1 MVAERNIWEQK
12 VKDLFQEYNSGY
24 ASIDT
29 IREEIETELI
39 EDIPETDMASIMQEV
54 QEMED
59 REVELMSLD
68 DFENIEELDEMSLG
82 FLNDEESW

>member
-1 MVAERNIWEQK
+1 MVAERNVWEDR

-29 IREEIETELI
+29 IKEEIETELI
-39 EDIPETDMASIMQEV
+39 EDIPESDMTNIMREI

-59 REVELMSLD
+59 KEVELMSLN
-68 DFENIEELDEMSLG
+68 DFEGVEEIDEMTLG
-82 FLNDEESW
+82 FLDNEELW